1 MKYEVY
7 ELVENSGVWVA
18 EAVDPEGEVHRAI
31 FEGTESK
38 ASADEYAQWKN
49 WVPYLPEVT
58 HYEPAKIKPGHG
70 SAPYLYP
77 DPPIRTPESEA

>member
-18 EAVDPEGEVHRAI
+18 EAVDHDGEIRRAI

-38 ASADEYAQWKN
+38 LMADGYAEWKN
-49 WVPYLPEVT
+49 SFVHSDATL
-58 HYEPAKIKPGHG
+58 
-70 SAPYLYP
+70 L
-77 DPPIRTPESEA
+77 

>member
-38 ASADEYAQWKN
+38 LKADEYAEWKN
-49 WVPYLPEVT
+49 
-58 HYEPAKIKPGHG
+58 AIKRVDWIKYISMGK
-70 SAPYLYP
+70 L
-77 DPPIRTPESEA
+77 PESES